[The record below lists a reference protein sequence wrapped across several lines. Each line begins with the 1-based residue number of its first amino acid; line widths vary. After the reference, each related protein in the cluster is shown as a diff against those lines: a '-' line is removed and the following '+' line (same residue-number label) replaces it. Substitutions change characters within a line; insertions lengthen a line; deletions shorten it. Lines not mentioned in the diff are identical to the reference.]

1 MTEEN
6 ETGNLQGIG
15 YGKPPADKQ
24 FGKSG
29 GNKINR
35 KGRAVN
41 GFDALRKEWQKIWN
55 EVLLDD
61 KGNPII
67 DPETKRQMTRLVAR
81 MRIATSSR
89 NTKEFE
95 IALAY
100 AYGKPKEQIDVNAN
114 VSMTWKEFIENA
126 PKPSTD
132 DK

>member
-1 MTEEN
+1 
-6 ETGNLQGIG
+6 LRR
-15 YGKPPADKQ
+15 
-24 FGKSG
+24 
-29 GNKINR
+29 NK

-41 GFDALRKEWQKIWN
+41 GFDALRREWQKIWN

-61 KGNPII
+61 KGQPII

-100 AYGKPKEQIDVNAN
+100 AYGKPKE
-114 VSMTWKEFIENA
+114 EIELGGDA
-126 PKPSTD
+126 KLVIEIVRASD
-132 DK
+132 DKDSDK